1 MYKSI
6 FLFFILL
13 AARLTQLVQLYFT
26 SIPSGGLLT
35 EQPIKSFICASIVE
49 ISTFAIIAFLFSIV
63 FLIKQKK
70 WHSFFYAFFA
80 SIGVIYLLFS
90 AINDQVMRWMG
101 QHFDLAFIK
110 TYSVSNLEPKLFLN
124 IASNGIVSFIIS
136 SLIVLITAWL
146 LYFIPKKITFK
157 NHSYFSLG
165 LSSIVLFALF
175 IISFTA
181 IDWYKPVRIRWKQ
194 IQPIV
199 ATWYYDI
206 KYDLTHKNK
215 TEDILIGIEEL
226 GGDINSDYPF
236 YHFVANEDSSLQ
248 AFKSKPLEER
258 PDIILLS
265 LESLRGWA
273 SDFRI
278 SENCNRMP
286 NLCALSNSGTS
297 FPYTYSVGFP
307 STEGMTGLQLGIWS
321 HPQKVFLT
329 DFISSN
335 SRALPEILGD
345 AGYYRLFLTAA
356 EPSFDNFTPWFN
368 KWADYHEYKKENDSD
383 IPLAHR
389 FVELYKKRPKDKP
402 LYSIWINFTTHT
414 PFTVPKS
421 YASPANTSEERYKQ
435 VLTYLDSALGI
446 IFKAIQEDDRHHET
460 ILVITGD
467 HSIANNASQKAS
479 SQNGNAFAG
488 QTWTTMTWY
497 GYRIPKEKK
506 ILSPISHV
514 DFAPTILSL
523 LDLSVSNHFVGTP
536 LFDEENVHHTVYS
549 FRRGGIARR
558 QDSIICFTDV
568 DPSVPSLYKKHNS
581 FIDWDST
588 NTIEGFASE
597 PDLESP
603 HDFKNLEHRA
613 RAAAESWRYILDHNK
628 LFPTQK

>member
-1 MYKSI
+1 MAF
-6 FLFFILL
+6 FLVLL
-13 AARLTQLVQLYFT
+13 AARFTQLVQLYFT

-35 EQPIKSFICASIVE
+35 EQPIKYFVCASIVE
-49 ISTFAIIAFLFSIV
+49 ISVFAVIAFLFTFV
-63 FLIKQKK
+63 FLMKQKK
-70 WHSFFYAFFA
+70 WHSLFYTFFA
-80 SIGVIYLLFS
+80 SIGVFYLLLS

-101 QHFDLAFIK
+101 QHFDFAFMK
-110 TYSVSNLEPKLFLN
+110 TYSVSKLEPELVQN
-124 IASNGIVSFIIS
+124 IVSNGIVSFIIS
-136 SLIVLITAWL
+136 SIIILITAWL

-157 NHSYFSLG
+157 THSFFSLI
-165 LSSIVLFALF
+165 LSSIVLFSLF
-175 IISFTA
+175 TFSFTA
-181 IDWYKPVRIRWKQ
+181 TDWYKPVRIRWKQ
-194 IQPIV
+194 IQPIL

-206 KYDLTHKNK
+206 KYDITHKNK
-215 TEDILIGIEEL
+215 PENYLIGVEEL
-226 GGDINSDYPF
+226 GGDLNSDYPF

-248 AFKSKPLEER
+248 AFQSKPFEER

-273 SDFRI
+273 TDFRI
-278 SENCNRMP
+278 SENCSRMP

-307 STEGMTGLQLGIWS
+307 STEGMTGLQLGIFS

-329 DFISSN
+329 DFVSSN

-368 KWADYHEYKKENDSD
+368 KWADYHEYKKENNAD

-421 YASPANTSEERYKQ
+421 YASLANTSEDRYKQ
-435 VLTYLDSALGI
+435 ALAYLDSALGI
-446 IFKAIQEDDRHHET
+446 IFKAIQEDDRHDKT

-479 SQNGNAFAG
+479 SQNGNAFSG
-488 QTWTTMTWY
+488 QTWTMMTWH
-497 GYRIPKEKK
+497 GYRIPKGKK
-506 ILSPISHV
+506 VLNPISHA

-523 LDLSVSNHFVGTP
+523 LDLSVSNHFVGVS
-536 LFDEENVHHTVYS
+536 LFEEKNNHPPVYS

-568 DPSVPSLYKKHNS
+568 DPSVPSLYKKHNT

-597 PDLESP
+597 LELEKP
-603 HDFKNLEHRA
+603 EAFKNLELRA
-613 RAAAESWRYILDHNK
+613 RAAVESWRYVLDHNK
-628 LFPTQK
+628 LFPAQK